1 MSDAHEDLTD
11 RWSPMSQSDDGF
23 SEQEEGPALRQEGFW
38 DRQLR
43 ARIGQDLR
51 NLFQDALSE
60 PVPDHLNRLLTRI
73 KREADRDRTR
83 AEDYL

>member
-1 MSDAHEDLTD
+1 MPDSDG
-11 RWSPMSQSDDGF
+11 GF
-23 SEQEEGPALRQEGFW
+23 SEQEVGPALRQEGFW

-60 PVPDHLNRLLTRI
+60 PVPDHLNRLLSHI
-73 KREADRDRTR
+73 KREADRDRTH
-83 AEDYL
+83 AEDHL

>member
-1 MSDAHEDLTD
+1 MSDSEAD
-11 RWSPMSQSDDGF
+11 F

-51 NLFQDALSE
+51 NLFQDALAE
-60 PVPDHLNRLLTRI
+60 PVPDHLNRLLTHMM
-73 KREADRDRTR
+73 KEADRDRTR
-83 AEDYL
+83 AEDHL